1 MSKTNIDD
9 KFKEI
14 DDFFDK
20 VQKENKRDLDNAAIK
35 PIHDKFP
42 LTQNGI
48 VGLIAPP
55 GSGKTFTYL
64 KLAAQQERL
73 FDEPFFELIVICS
86 TSNKFDKTVNAFKE
100 CITKSKVVSVKDSEL
115 LDWLNKYMRRMLKYN
130 SMMRFIDNGCKDED
144 EEIERL
150 LKKHRLK
157 INGKQNQKQKFD
169 MIKYLASKLEKY
181 NWRTF
186 PHRCLLI
193 LDDFASHC
201 LIRSKETE
209 MSRLLK
215 KLRHFNINVMICV
228 QTAKSLSKDIKRIC
242 TDFILFPG
250 MSEDD
255 FNDLMKESMCGKF
268 DRKQLWKSYHSLTNL
283 HDSFRV
289 HIYAGKVIIVRA
301 NNKVDKL
308 SDSSDDEK

>member
-1 MSKTNIDD
+1 MASLSS

-14 DDFFDK
+14 DDFFEK
-20 VQKENKRDLDNAAIK
+20 VQKENKRDLDSAAIK
-35 PIHDKFP
+35 PIHNQFP

-64 KLAAQQERL
+64 KLAAQQEKL

-86 TSNKFDKTVNAFKE
+86 TSNRFDKTVNAFKD
-100 CITKSKVVSVKDSEL
+100 CITKSKVVAVKDSDL

-130 SMMRFIDNGCKDED
+130 SLMKFIDNGCQNGDDET
-144 EEIERL
+144 ERL

-157 INGKQNQKQKFD
+157 TLDRQTQKQKFE
-169 MIKYLASKLEKY
+169 MIKYIANKLEKY
-181 NWRTF
+181 GWRTF

-193 LDDFASHC
+193 LDDFASHP
-201 LIRSKETE
+201 LVRSKETE

-250 MSEDD
+250 ISEDD
-255 FNDLMKESMCGKF
+255 FCDLLKESMAGKF
-268 DRKQLWKSYHSLTNL
+268 DRKALWKSYRTLTNI
-283 HDSFRV
+283 HDQMRI
-289 HIYAGKVIIVRA
+289 HIYGGKVIIVRA
-301 NNKVDKL
+301 NNKTKTL
-308 SDSSDDEK
+308 SSDESSDDE